1 MDLLLSLGVT
11 SGVLAAVLVNIAIW
25 APRRLWVKLAA
36 LATAAAL
43 LPVAY
48 LGFAELLGRPKPAE
62 LQWSETGHDRATV
75 LAARMREGEAIYL
88 WLGFDDLAEPRSYVL
103 PWDDAAAR
111 ELHGAQG
118 EAEERRPGRSRGERR
133 AASRPPAPGRRP
145 GREPAAVLCRAA
157 AGAAA
162 QSPAVGRPLVVSK
175 AQRTQRRLKRAG
187 LDLTTG
193 LGRAAASAWPSRRRA
208 LISPKITIEGALMA
222 PLMARRLM
230 VLLLLA
236 CVSGPARAGFEEGL
250 AAFYSFDYATA
261 LHEWIPL
268 AEAGDSRAQ
277 YQLALMYYTKRRPSG
292 TAAQPNAATSTRSS
306 TSASCMPR
314 AWA

>member
-103 PWDDAAAR
+103 PWDDEAAR

-118 EAEERRPGRSRGERR
+118 EAEESGAQLRVRLPLDTAPVENQPLFY
-133 AASRPPAPGRRP
+133 AEPQPAPP
-145 GREPAAVLCRAA
+145 P
-157 AGAAA
+157 
-162 QSPAVGRPLVVSK
+162 K
-175 AQRTQRRLKRAG
+175 AQQSE
-187 LDLTTG
+187 D
-193 LGRAAASAWPSRRRA
+193 
-208 LISPKITIEGALMA
+208 
-222 PLMARRLM
+222 PLW
-230 VLLLLA
+230 
-236 CVSGPARAGFEEGL
+236 F
-250 AAFYSFDYATA
+250 
-261 LHEWIPL
+261 
-268 AEAGDSRAQ
+268 Q
-277 YQLALMYYTKRRPSG
+277 RPSVPSEG
-292 TAAQPNAATSTRSS
+292 
-306 TSASCMPR
+306 
-314 AWA
+314 